1 MDIKNLPRFDN
12 HSHSEFSN
20 LRLIDSINRAEDMI
34 LTAHKLGMKGI
45 ALTDH
50 ETVSGH
56 VKWLNTEK
64 ELKKAGK
71 IPEDFKCAC
80 GNEIYLVDDR
90 NNIQRYWHFILI
102 AKNTEGHRALRE
114 LSSIAWY
121 NGFSSKGLMRVPTQ
135 KDELAEIVRKYPNTL
150 IATSACFVKG
160 TLVLTRD
167 GKKKIEDITDQDY
180 ILNRYGEWEKVNF
193 PTCRDYVGEGKEIY
207 FLENPTPTV
216 CTANHQFLVTTNNKI
231 QYYKKTGKNP
241 LEWIEAKDLNV
252 FKGGTKHICVFP
264 VNNFTY
270 SNKDI
275 LYKKDWKHS
284 IRTDNYSV
292 KKEINSVI
300 KITPEVMRLFGL
312 WLGDGHISIDNSNS
326 YYNVGITFSSDE
338 FDYYWN
344 SFIETAS
351 KEIGIDWSIQKK
363 LEQHKVTISSHSVEL
378 TELFYYLFG
387 NSKANNKNIPER
399 LKHISKELD
408 FNLFMGYALADGHF
422 RTREKDNY
430 KYGEYCSASISEQLT
445 KDFQELLKSLGI
457 RSSITQR
464 KEYVSKDG
472 VHHQNSFYLSSSN
485 KSWTLIQKKS
495 IITNEDILNY
505 MNIATNHDNKKFIEI
520 NGVLYKK
527 VFLKE
532 IKTIQLNEK
541 VHCLNVNSHSFC
553 CNGVIVHNCLGG
565 ELPHLVAKLVDA
577 EKKGLS
583 EEEILNI
590 KLEIVAFL
598 KYCVNLFGEDF
609 YIEIAAADSKDQK
622 AFNQRIKSIAESQG
636 IKIVIGSDAHYLTA
650 NERELH
656 KAYLNSKEGEREVD
670 NFYYFA
676 HMMDNEEAFG
686 YISDIYTEEEFIEFC
701 DNSMEIYDKIEGY
714 DIFRNPI
721 IPEVQ
726 VKNYIPFTCETDFT
740 GRYNPEWDFPTID
753 YLLCSQ
759 EIQERYWINEC
770 LNALHEKDLY
780 TTKYLA
786 RIETEARVIK
796 TIGEKLGDCLFKYF
810 NTFQHFIDLFWE
822 CGSLVGPGRGSAVC
836 FLSNYLLGIT
846 QLDPVVWNLPYWRFL
861 NEERV
866 ELPKLNIGQYKIG
879 EHIQWCA

>member
-1 MDIKNLPRFDN
+1 MDINQIKRMDV
-12 HSHSEFSN
+12 HAHSEYSN
-20 LRLIDSINRAEDMI
+20 LRLIDSINKPKDLI
-34 LTAHKLGMKGI
+34 LTAYKLGLSGVT
-45 ALTDH
+45 LTDH

-56 VKWLNTEK
+56 VVFLDAEK
-64 ELKKAGK
+64 ELKEKEI
-71 IPEDFKCAC
+71 IPKDFKCAC
-80 GNEIYLVDDR
+80 GNEIYLVNDR
-90 NNIQRYWHFILI
+90 NNIERYWHFILI
-102 AKNTEGHRALRE
+102 AKNTEGHKALRE

-121 NGFSSKGLMRVPTQ
+121 NGFSSRGQFRVPTQ
-135 KDELAEIVRKYPNTL
+135 KDELTEIVKKYPNSL

-160 TLVLTRD
+160 TLVLTKD

-193 PTCRDYVGEGKEIY
+193 PTCRDYIGEGKEIY

-241 LEWIEAKDLNV
+241 LEWVEAKDLNV

-275 LYKKDWKHS
+275 LYKEDWKHS
-284 IRTDNYSV
+284 IRTDNYFV

-312 WLGDGHISIDNSNS
+312 WLGDGHISIDNSNN

-351 KEIGIDWSIQKK
+351 KEIGIDWSIQKR

-387 NSKANNKNIPER
+387 NSKANNKSIPER

-408 FNLFMGYALADGHF
+408 FNLFIGYALADGYF

-457 RSSITQR
+457 ISSITQR
-464 KEYVSKDG
+464 KEYISKDG
-472 VHHQNSFYLSSSN
+472 VHHQNSYYLTSSN

-505 MNIATNHDNKKFIEI
+505 MNVAINHDNKKFIEI

-527 VFLKE
+527 VFLKD

-553 CNGVIVHNCLGG
+553 CNDVVVHNCLGG
-565 ELPHLVAKLVDA
+565 ELPNLVNKLIDA
-577 EKKGLS
+577 ENKCAD
-583 EEEILNI
+583 NI
-590 KLEIVAFL
+590 YELKQNIVDFIN
-598 KYCVNLFGEDF
+598 YCKNLFNEDF
-609 YIEIAAADSKDQK
+609 YIEIAAATSKDQIRYNSRVIEIAK
-622 AFNQRIKSIAESQG
+622 ALN
-636 IKIVIGSDAHYLTA
+636 IKIVIGSDAHYLTSK
-650 NERELH
+650 EREVH
-656 KAYLNSKEGEREVD
+656 KAYLNSKDGDREVD
-670 NFYYFA
+670 EFYYFA
-676 HMMDNEEAFG
+676 HLMDNNEA
-686 YISDIYTEEEFIEFC
+686 YEYLASLITKDEFINIC
-701 DNSMEIYDKIEGY
+701 NNSMEIYNKIETY
-714 DIFRNPI
+714 NIFRNPI

-726 VKNYIPFTCETDFT
+726 VKDYSKINYEMLGNQIVLKELF
-740 GRYNPEWDFPTID
+740 N
-753 YLLCSQ
+753 SNN
-759 EIQERYWINEC
+759 IQERYWVNEC
-770 LNALHEKDLY
+770 VNALREKDLY
-780 TTKYLA
+780 NIEYLD
-786 RIETEARVIK
+786 RLETEAKVIK
-796 TIGEKLGDCLFKYF
+796 IIGEKLGDCLFKYF
-810 NTFQHFIDLFWE
+810 NTFQHFIDLFWN
-822 CGSLVGPGRGSAVC
+822 CGSIVGPGRGSAVC
-836 FLSNYLLGIT
+836 FLSNYLLG
-846 QLDPVVWNLPYWRFL
+846 
-861 NEERV
+861 ER
-866 ELPKLNIGQYKIG
+866 
-879 EHIQWCA
+879 

>member
-1 MDIKNLPRFDN
+1 MIKNYPRFDN

-34 LTAHKLGMKGI
+34 LTAYQLGMKGI

-71 IPEDFKCAC
+71 IPKDFKCAC

-135 KDELAEIVRKYPNTL
+135 KDELAKIVKKYPNTL
-150 IATSACFVKG
+150 IATSA
-160 TLVLTRD
+160 
-167 GKKKIEDITDQDY
+167 
-180 ILNRYGEWEKVNF
+180 
-193 PTCRDYVGEGKEIY
+193 
-207 FLENPTPTV
+207 
-216 CTANHQFLVTTNNKI
+216 
-231 QYYKKTGKNP
+231 
-241 LEWIEAKDLNV
+241 
-252 FKGGTKHICVFP
+252 
-264 VNNFTY
+264 
-270 SNKDI
+270 
-275 LYKKDWKHS
+275 
-284 IRTDNYSV
+284 
-292 KKEINSVI
+292 
-300 KITPEVMRLFGL
+300 
-312 WLGDGHISIDNSNS
+312 
-326 YYNVGITFSSDE
+326 
-338 FDYYWN
+338 
-344 SFIETAS
+344 
-351 KEIGIDWSIQKK
+351 
-363 LEQHKVTISSHSVEL
+363 
-378 TELFYYLFG
+378 
-387 NSKANNKNIPER
+387 
-399 LKHISKELD
+399 
-408 FNLFMGYALADGHF
+408 
-422 RTREKDNY
+422 
-430 KYGEYCSASISEQLT
+430 
-445 KDFQELLKSLGI
+445 
-457 RSSITQR
+457 
-464 KEYVSKDG
+464 
-472 VHHQNSFYLSSSN
+472 
-485 KSWTLIQKKS
+485 
-495 IITNEDILNY
+495 
-505 MNIATNHDNKKFIEI
+505 
-520 NGVLYKK
+520 
-527 VFLKE
+527 
-532 IKTIQLNEK
+532 
-541 VHCLNVNSHSFC
+541 
-553 CNGVIVHNCLGG
+553 CLGG

-577 EKKGLS
+577 EKKNLS
-583 EEEILNI
+583 EEEILSI
-590 KLEIVAFL
+590 KMEIVAFL
-598 KYCVNLFGEDF
+598 RYCVELFGDDF

-622 AFNQRIKSIAESQG
+622 VFNQRIKSIAASQG

-686 YISDIYTEEEFIEFC
+686 YISDIYSEEEFIGFC

-726 VKNYIPFTCETDFT
+726 VKNYPKMNNTLWNYELW
-740 GRYNPEWDFPTID
+740 GSNPTLID
-753 YLLCSQ
+753 LFNSD
-759 EIQERYWINEC
+759 EIQERYWVNEC
-770 LNALHEKDLY
+770 VNALQNKNLY
-780 TTKYLA
+780 TPEYLE
-786 RIETEARVIK
+786 RLEIEARVIK